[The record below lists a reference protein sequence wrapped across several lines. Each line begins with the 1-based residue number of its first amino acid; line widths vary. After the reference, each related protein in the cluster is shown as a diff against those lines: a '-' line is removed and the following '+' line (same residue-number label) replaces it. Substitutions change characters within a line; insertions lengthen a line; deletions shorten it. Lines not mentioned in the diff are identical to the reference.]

1 MLESGNMI
9 PTVVLASNSPRRRQL
24 LALTG
29 WPFVVQPVDIDES
42 PQPGEPPRD
51 YVLRL
56 AESKARAAS
65 RLAQPGQVVLAA
77 DTTVADG
84 SQILGKPE
92 GADDAR
98 RMLRAL
104 RGRDHWVY
112 TAIAAYRA
120 VDGQLLTD
128 VCETQVWMRAYTD
141 AEIDAYVASGDPLDK
156 AGAYAIQN
164 EAFHPVARIDGCYAC
179 VVGLAICRV
188 VPLLSALGF
197 SAPNDVVSGC
207 HSGLGDACSVF
218 PEGFGGRASAGKKV

>member
-1 MLESGNMI
+1 MT

-24 LALTG
+24 LALAG
-29 WPFVVQPVDIDES
+29 WSFTVQPVDIDES
-42 PQPGEPPRD
+42 PLPDELPRD

-65 RLAQPGQVVLAA
+65 RLVQPGQVVLAA

-84 SQILGKPE
+84 SQILGKPD

-112 TAIAAYRA
+112 TAIAAHRA
-120 VDGQLLTD
+120 NDQKMLTD
-128 VCETQVWMRAYTD
+128 VCATRVWMRDYTD
-141 AEIDAYVASGDPLDK
+141 GEINAYIASGDPLDK

-188 VPLLSALGF
+188 VPILSALGF
-197 SAPNDVVSGC
+197 SAPNDVVAGC
-207 HSGLGDACSVF
+207 QSGLGDACSVF
-218 PEGFGGRASAGKKV
+218 PEGFGSQENARNKD